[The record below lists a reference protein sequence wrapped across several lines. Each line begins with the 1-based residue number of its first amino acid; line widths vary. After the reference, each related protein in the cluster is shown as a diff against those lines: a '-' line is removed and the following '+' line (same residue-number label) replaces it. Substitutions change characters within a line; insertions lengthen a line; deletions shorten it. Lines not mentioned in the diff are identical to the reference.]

1 MSMKEVK
8 LMSTT
13 LQLEKEKQE
22 VTEFI
27 TILKTLSETEKQQV
41 KGIMIGINLSKTCSK
56 CN

>member
-1 MSMKEVK
+1 
-8 LMSTT
+8 MSTT

-56 CN
+56 LSVLGRNGN